1 MARQGAA
8 DGPRKLSGE
17 ARALPDQSTL
27 PDQSKRVFQITLLES
42 VIAKHAA
49 AIATHELLLRR
60 MVEKQIN
67 RLAELRMQKLYLTNA
82 QRAAAKAAAAVEP
95 ERCGKV
101 IWEQGKSTSCVLPE
115 GHTGEHCFA

>member
-1 MARQGAA
+1 MTETTSS
-8 DGPRKLSGE
+8 K
-17 ARALPDQSTL
+17 
-27 PDQSKRVFQITLLES
+27 DQSKRVFQITLLES

-49 AIATHELLLRR
+49 AIATQEIILKR
-60 MVEKQIN
+60 MIENQIN

-95 ERCGKV
+95 ERCGRV

-115 GHTGEHCFA
+115 GHAGEHCFA